1 MLWSV
6 IRYLMCLRIHYD
18 VITLWLPNLNKTY
31 DFRIRSVLARLPEA
45 NSARE
50 YEVYS
55 PDTQEVY
62 VFNRFGQHIATKN
75 ILTGETSYTF
85 QYNVN
90 TSNGKLSMVVDSA
103 GNRVF
108 ILRNYASQ
116 VCIRGEFLITDL
128 VSVFF
133 LICEFSYLLNSW
145 TV

>member
-1 MLWSV
+1 MS
-6 IRYLMCLRIHYD
+6 IS
-18 VITLWLPNLNKTY
+18 P
-31 DFRIRSVLARLPEA
+31 RIRSVLARLPEA

-55 PDTQEVY
+55 PETQEVY

-116 VCIRGEFLITDL
+116 VRKPYYCFKTTFYVIRESVHVPDNLRANTVFLKAKELQREEELSIY
-128 VSVFF
+128 SQ
-133 LICEFSYLLNSW
+133 
-145 TV
+145 